1 MSDASNHQG
10 TRRAIDGDEQ
20 DVFSK
25 WRSMFCYTQRPGV
38 TSKVKRKARR
48 RERHEANQLA
58 RNAHHD
64 SP

>member
-1 MSDASNHQG
+1 VSETSNHQG
-10 TRRAIDGDEQ
+10 RRRAIDGDEQ

-38 TSKVKRKARR
+38 TSAIKRKARR
-48 RERHEANQLA
+48 RERQEGKQLS